1 MPRTGPSCRT
11 PRQGGGRTLPARLH
25 PRIVACAL
33 GIGMGWGAAVL
44 SLHTARAAGEV
55 QLCLERHPVQNSFVQ
70 ALPEPSSV
78 QVPAGT
84 VFNYAGHAFGPAD
97 DPLDRAHANPDGDGW
112 RGIPAAEETRRR
124 TLQMEDIGG
133 DGTYHRP
140 QAALMTTGAVTL
152 SPARPCARMGASA
165 LLSVD
170 WTWTMDTIPARP
182 DMYFQVYG
190 TVRDGQLDPTFN
202 NDSDPF
208 QRIAARGG
216 INAIVTQ
223 TVDQALSLHS
233 PDLP

>member
-1 MPRTGPSCRT
+1 
-11 PRQGGGRTLPARLH
+11 
-25 PRIVACAL
+25 
-33 GIGMGWGAAVL
+33 
-44 SLHTARAAGEV
+44 
-55 QLCLERHPVQNSFVQ
+55 
-70 ALPEPSSV
+70 
-78 QVPAGT
+78 
-84 VFNYAGHAFGPAD
+84 
-97 DPLDRAHANPDGDGW
+97 
-112 RGIPAAEETRRR
+112 
-124 TLQMEDIGG
+124 
-133 DGTYHRP
+133 
-140 QAALMTTGAVTL
+140 
-152 SPARPCARMGASA
+152 MGASA

-216 INAIVTQ
+216 INAIVIQ

>member
-1 MPRTGPSCRT
+1 MCRPGLSCRT
-11 PRQGGGRTLPARLH
+11 FPPGGGGRQAIWPSRALCAMLAGVGLGWAAMCLPMQA
-25 PRIVACAL
+25 
-33 GIGMGWGAAVL
+33 
-44 SLHTARAAGEV
+44 ARAAGEIL
-55 QLCLERHPVQNSFVQ
+55 LCLERHPVQNSFVQ
-70 ALPEPSSV
+70 AQPEPASV
-78 QVPAGT
+78 RVPAGT

-112 RGIPAAEETRRR
+112 RGISPAEETRRR
-124 TLQMEDIGG
+124 NLQMEDIGG

-152 SPARPCARMGASA
+152 SPSHPCARMGAEA

-170 WTWTMDTIPARP
+170 WTWMMETIPARP

-223 TVDQALSLHS
+223 TVDQALGLHS